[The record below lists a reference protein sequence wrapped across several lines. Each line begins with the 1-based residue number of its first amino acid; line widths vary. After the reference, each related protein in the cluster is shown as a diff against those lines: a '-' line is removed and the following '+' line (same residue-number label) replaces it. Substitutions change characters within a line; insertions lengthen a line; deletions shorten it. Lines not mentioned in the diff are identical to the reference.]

1 MNGFEA
7 LAHMRRDHARTPVIV
22 LTAVADVPTVC
33 GVDEAGR
40 LGLCREA
47 VGRTTCLSLSC
58 IARHA
63 MAATNQGLLLVSDNI
78 ASLAPLQL
86 ALESQTRVLATNI
99 RTGAAVRVSPHG
111 DRARLSVDPDD

>member
-22 LTAVADVPTVC
+22 LTAVADVPTVVASMKQ
-33 GVDEAGR
+33 GAWE
-40 LGLCREA
+40 LCREA
-47 VGRTTCLSLSC
+47 VAGRRALSLSC

-63 MAATNQGLLLVSDNI
+63 MGRDEPGVLLVSDNI

-99 RTGAAVRVSPHG
+99 ARALRCEFLPTRSCSTVRRPG
-111 DRARLSVDPDD
+111 